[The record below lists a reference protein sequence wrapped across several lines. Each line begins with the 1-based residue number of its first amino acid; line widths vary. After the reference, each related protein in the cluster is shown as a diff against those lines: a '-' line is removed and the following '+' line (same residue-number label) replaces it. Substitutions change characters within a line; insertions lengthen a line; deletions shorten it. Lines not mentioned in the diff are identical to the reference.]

1 MAEEAMVL
9 SEELENEA
17 AHNRDIA
24 VRARRMAGSLTLE
37 ADRKRIERYADD
49 LEHHAADLEDRLGN
63 WAPSLPLPPYHLGS
77 KRKTKSNR
85 APNTTNRRGMRDG
98 TESQ

>member
-9 SEELENEA
+9 PEELENEA

-24 VRARRMAGSLTLE
+24 VRARRMAGSLTLG

-49 LEHHAADLEDRLGN
+49 LEHHAADLEAQARALRLISPS
-63 WAPSLPLPPYHLGS
+63 APVLTWQQQQDKQQQVAEHDESE
-77 KRKTKSNR
+77 
-85 APNTTNRRGMRDG
+85 RRERRH
-98 TESQ
+98 

>member
-1 MAEEAMVL
+1 MA
-9 SEELENEA
+9 LENEA

-49 LEHHAADLEDRLGN
+49 LEHHAADLEDRLGHC
-63 WAPSLPLPPYHLGS
+63 APSLPVLPYSLGS
-77 KRKTKSNR
+77 NSKTNSNR
-85 APNTTNRRGMRDG
+85 PPNTTNRRGMRDG